1 MAADQRAQW
10 HDGLK
15 HACIVEVPS
24 GIQHCKHTLFQHT
37 EGAHCTWKAYLVKN
51 PFARNW
57 SKSEIAEWLVS
68 TQVETVHPTTGK
80 DMFKSMLAACQRYAR
95 TCRPTYTEKGRRNGD
110 ENRSQMTMPTPMRRP
125 CILLAA
131 ARHGQQVPPVTLR
144 LRNEPPKRLME
155 RQKHPTFSFV

>member
-1 MAADQRAQW
+1 
-10 HDGLK
+10 
-15 HACIVEVPS
+15 VPS
-24 GIQHCKHTLFQHT
+24 GIQHCKHTVFQHT

-80 DMFKSMLAACQRYAR
+80 DMFNPCWQLARDTPAR
-95 TCRPTYTEKGRRNGD
+95 ADQPTQKRVGEMEMK
-110 ENRSQMTMPTPMRRP
+110 RSQMTMPTPMRRP
-125 CILLAA
+125 RVLLAA

-155 RQKHPTFSFV
+155 RQQYATFSFV